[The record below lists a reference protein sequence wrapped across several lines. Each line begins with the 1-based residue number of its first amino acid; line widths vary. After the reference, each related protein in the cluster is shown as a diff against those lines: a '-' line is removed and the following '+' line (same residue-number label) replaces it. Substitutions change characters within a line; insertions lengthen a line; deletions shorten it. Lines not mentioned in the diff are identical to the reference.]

1 MYNEKLKSFFISK
14 GLSQKK
20 VGEMLG
26 YSPTMMSRYYR
37 GTDKINA
44 DFIIKMVQTFPDID
58 LKYIFS
64 EEETINS
71 VQEPKPF
78 YGLNKENIDK
88 ELELIGQKVDNVRKY
103 LAQISHKN

>member
-1 MYNEKLKSFFISK
+1 MYNDKLKTFFTSK

-44 DFIIKMVQTFPDID
+44 DFIIKMVKTFPDID

-64 EEETINS
+64 DEDTTHL
-71 VQEPKPF
+71 VQEGKPF
-78 YGLNKENIDK
+78 YGLNEDTVDK
-88 ELELIGQKVDNVRKY
+88 ELEIIEQKVANLREY
-103 LAQISHKN
+103 LAQKRN